1 LQNENQT
8 HLSFTGSDPHHLGPD
23 TRTGNYN
30 SGQACQQRESW
41 QVVLPWNERARQEWN
56 VGKHDMKAEGKDAMS
71 CCKHEGKEMSCC
83 EGKEGKMACMKGDK
97 DKSAA
102 CCGGDSDC
110 CKDGKGCCSEAKDG
124 AKTAKN
130 CCGDKCE
137 RHAHAGA
144 M

>member
-1 LQNENQT
+1 MKIRLISLLLALTLTAWAQT
-8 HLSFTGSDPHHLGPD
+8 PAPETTTQDKPASSEKAGMSCCHGMKEH
-23 TRTGNYN
+23 
-30 SGQACQQRESW
+30 
-41 QVVLPWNERARQEWN
+41 
-56 VGKHDMKAEGKDAMS
+56 GKNGMSCGRHDMKGEGKDAMS

-83 EGKEGKMACMKGDK
+83 DGKDGK

-102 CCGGDSDC
+102 CCGGDSAC

-124 AKTAKN
+124 AKTSKN

>member
-1 LQNENQT
+1 MKIRLISLLLVLSLTAWAQTPAPETTTQEKPASTEKAGKSCCHGMKEHGKNEM
-8 HLSFTGSDPHHLGPD
+8 S
-23 TRTGNYN
+23 
-30 SGQACQQRESW
+30 CC
-41 QVVLPWNERARQEWN
+41 
-56 VGKHDMKAEGKDAMS
+56 KHDVKADGKEGMS

-83 EGKEGKMACMKGDK
+83 EGKDGKMACMKGDK

-102 CCGGDSDC
+102 CCGGDSAC
-110 CKDGKGCCSEAKDG
+110 CKDGKGCCGEAKDG
-124 AKTAKN
+124 AKTSKN